1 MVSLDLSLAFSSHL
15 LVATLR
21 DRLSLHSISFY
32 RSHSS
37 QSRVAKQEEKEDG
50 RKRRKAAAAVAALR
64 MVDSWSTKSSL
75 LLKVLGWRLV
85 LGRFCVEEIQRA

>member
-1 MVSLDLSLAFSSHL
+1 MVSLDLSSHL

-37 QSRVAKQEEKEDG
+37 QSRVAKKEEKEDG
-50 RKRRKAAAAVAALR
+50 RKRRKVAAAAACLR
-64 MVDSWSTKSSL
+64 MVGS
-75 LLKVLGWRLV
+75 
-85 LGRFCVEEIQRA
+85 